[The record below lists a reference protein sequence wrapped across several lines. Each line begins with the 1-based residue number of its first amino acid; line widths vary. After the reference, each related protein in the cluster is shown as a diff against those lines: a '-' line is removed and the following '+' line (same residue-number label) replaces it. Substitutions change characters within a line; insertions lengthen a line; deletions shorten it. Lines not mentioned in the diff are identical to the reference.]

1 MIAPRHPSLGMS
13 EATEKFDA
21 IIIGSGQGG
30 NPLAGAFAGAGKKTA
45 LVERQDV
52 GGTCINRGC
61 TPTKTM
67 VASARV
73 AYLARRGAD
82 YGIETGNIA
91 IDLGRVRDR
100 KRAIVKSFREGG
112 ENRLAEAKVELI
124 RGEAAFT
131 GPLQVRVALNGGGER
146 RLTAAQIFLNTG
158 TRGSTPKIE
167 GIDTVPHLD
176 NESIM
181 ELDRVPEHLVVLGGG
196 YIGLEFSQ
204 MFRRFGSKV
213 TIIQSGP
220 QLLTEEDPDVAA
232 EVLKILRE
240 DGIDVLLNAH
250 TERVAQS
257 NGVLRLQMAAGGPA
271 STVEGSDLLLA
282 AGRVPNT
289 KALNPSAAGIALD
302 EKGFVKANDR
312 LETSAPGVY
321 AIGDVKGGP
330 QFTHISYDDY
340 RILKANLLDGGSRSV
355 RDRMVP
361 YTVFMDPQL
370 GRIGMTESQA
380 KKSGRKI
387 RVARM
392 PMTSVAR
399 ALEVDETRGLMKAV
413 VDAETEEILGA
424 AVLGIEGGEVMAV
437 FQTAMMGHLRY
448 TALRDGV
455 FAHPTLAES
464 INNLFF
470 HFDDGK

>member
-1 MIAPRHPSLGMS
+1 MAVPTKTAEG
-13 EATEKFDA
+13 FDA

-30 NPLAGAFAGAGKKTA
+30 NPLAEALTAAGKKTA
-45 LVERQDV
+45 MVERQDV

-73 AYLARRGAD
+73 AYLARRGGD
-82 YGIETGNIA
+82 YGVDVGPIA
-91 IDLGRVRDR
+91 IDMGRVRER
-100 KRAIVKSFREGG
+100 KRAIVSTMRQSREKRL
-112 ENRLAEAKVELI
+112 ENAHVELI
-124 RGEAAFT
+124 RGEASFT
-131 GPLQVRVALNGGGER
+131 GPRQIRVALHGGGER
-146 RLTAAQIFLNTG
+146 QLSAAQIFIDTG
-158 TRGSTPKIE
+158 THSATPAID
-167 GIDTVPHLD
+167 GLDTVPHLD

-181 ELDRVPEHLVVLGGG
+181 ELDHVPEHLLILGGG

-204 MFRRFGSKV
+204 MFRRFGGKV
-213 TIIQSGP
+213 TVIQAGP
-220 QLLTEEDPDVAA
+220 QLLVEEDQDVAA
-232 EVLKILRE
+232 EVLKILRQ
-240 DGIDVLLNAH
+240 DGIEVLLNAH
-250 TERVAQS
+250 TKRVAWS
-257 NGVLRLQMAAGGPA
+257 NDLVSLEVAAGGQVLTIA
-271 STVEGSDLLLA
+271 GSDLLVA
-282 AGRVPNT
+282 TGRVPNT
-289 KALNPSAAGIALD
+289 EALKPAAGGIEIDAR
-302 EKGFVKANDR
+302 GYIRANDR
-312 LETSAPGVY
+312 LETTAPGVY

-330 QFTHISYDDY
+330 QFTHIAYDDY
-340 RILKANLLDGGSRSV
+340 RILKANLLDGGDRTV

-370 GRIGMTESQA
+370 GRVGMTESEA

-424 AVLGIEGGEVMAV
+424 TVLGIEGGEVMAV
-437 FQTAMMGHLRY
+437 FQMAMMGRLKYSVLRE
-448 TALRDGV
+448 AV

-464 INNLFF
+464 LNNLFL